1 MRARNP
7 LDPRGVAL
15 PMMAGPQGAPA
26 RPDGLGSLA
35 ARPGLRRLLGYA
47 AHNRGTYLVWMIS
60 TLGYVGMSVAGPLLV
75 GFALAAAGAGLPA
88 QELTKRCLAL
98 LMVTFLRG
106 ALRYWS
112 RVLVFNAAREIE
124 YELRNDLFAH
134 LQRLPQSFYFRW
146 RTGDLMSRC
155 VNDLGSV
162 RMLLGPG
169 LLSVLQTP
177 ILIVSFVS
185 AMVAINP
192 KLALLVMLPYPA
204 FVLIAR
210 GFGRTLHRANLSLQ
224 EGLAELSSGL
234 QENVSGIA
242 VLKAYAM
249 EAASER
255 RFDRTNRELY
265 GRQLALVR
273 ANAAMPAVVSLLPGA
288 AMCIVL
294 LVGGNEAIQ
303 GRMTIPNL
311 FTFAMYV
318 YEMTFP
324 TFMMGWVWSLVQ
336 RGAASM
342 QRIDQVLSVE
352 PSIADH
358 RDPVPIKSLQGE
370 IEFRHLTFQ
379 YPDGRRTA
387 ALSDISLR
395 VPAGTSLGVVGP
407 VGAGKT
413 TLASVIPRLFEIED
427 GQLFLDGIDVNRIP
441 LGTLR
446 RSIAMVPQD
455 SFLFSMSLAE
465 NVAYGL
471 PQVDPIAVAEAA
483 SRAQLAR
490 DIAELPHGYETIVG
504 ERGVMLSGGQRQRT
518 ALARALAL
526 RPSILILDDTLSSVD
541 AETEAAI
548 QRGLAEMFEGRT
560 VVIIAHRVSTV
571 RGCDQ
576 IIVLEEGAIRECGTH
591 DQLVAAGGLYAR
603 LARDQALEQELADV
617 EAVA

>member
-1 MRARNP
+1 MTAGAQGQEARR
-7 LDPRGVAL
+7 LRG
-15 PMMAGPQGAPA
+15 
-26 RPDGLGSLA
+26 DGLVSLA
-35 ARPGLRRLLGYA
+35 ARPGLRRLLRYA
-47 AHNRGTYLVWMIS
+47 SHNWGTYLVWMIS
-60 TLGYVGMSVAGPLLV
+60 TLGYVGMSVAWPLLI
-75 GFALAAAGAGLPA
+75 GFALAAVGLPA
-88 QELTKRCLAL
+88 QELTKRCLWL
-98 LMVTFLRG
+98 LIVTLLRG
-106 ALRYWS
+106 GLRYWS
-112 RVLVFNAAREIE
+112 RTLVFNAAREIE

-134 LQRLPQSFYFRW
+134 LERLPQSFYFRW

-177 ILIVSFVS
+177 ILIASFLS
-185 AMVAINP
+185 GMIALNA

-204 FVLIAR
+204 FILIAR
-210 GFGRTLHRANLSLQ
+210 AFGRTLHRANLALQ
-224 EGLAELSSGL
+224 EGLAELSNGL
-234 QENVSGIA
+234 QESVSGIA
-242 VLKAYAM
+242 VVKAYAM
-249 EAASER
+249 ERASER
-255 RFDRTNRELY
+255 RFDGTNRELY
-265 GRQLALVR
+265 RRQLALVR
-273 ANAAMPAVVSLLPGA
+273 ANAAMPPVVSLLPAA

-294 LVGGNEAIQ
+294 LVGGYETIHH
-303 GRMTIPNL
+303 RMTIPNL

-318 YEMTFP
+318 QEMTFP

-342 QRIDQVLSVE
+342 QRIDQVLSVV

-358 RDPVPIKSLQGE
+358 REAVPVKSLRGE
-370 IEFRHLTFQ
+370 IEFRHLTFA
-379 YPDGRRTA
+379 YPDGRRTP
-387 ALSDISLR
+387 ALRDISLS
-395 VPAGTSLGVVGP
+395 VPAGTSLGVVGA
-407 VGAGKT
+407 VGSGKT
-413 TLASVIPRLFEIED
+413 TLASVIPRLFEVED

-441 LGTLR
+441 LRTLR

-465 NVAYGL
+465 NIAYGL
-471 PQVDPIAVAEAA
+471 PNADLVAVVEAA

-490 DIAELPHGYETIVG
+490 DVAELPHGYETIVG

-526 RPSILILDDTLSSVD
+526 RPSILLLDDTLSSVD

-548 QRGLAEMFEGRT
+548 QRSLAEMFRGRT

-576 IIVLEEGAIRECGTH
+576 IIVLEEGAIRERGSH
-591 DQLVAAGGLYAR
+591 EALVAAGGLYAR
-603 LARDQALEQELADV
+603 LARDQALEQELDV

>member
-224 EGLAELSSGL
+224 EGLAELSNGL

-342 QRIDQVLSVE
+342 QRIDEVLSVE

-387 ALSDISLR
+387 ALQRHLLTGPCGHESWRRGTRRRGQNDAGLGDSAALR
-395 VPAGTSLGVVGP
+395 GRRWPTLLGRDRRQPDSAWNLAAQHRHGPAGLV
-407 VGAGKT
+407 
-413 TLASVIPRLFEIED
+413 
-427 GQLFLDGIDVNRIP
+427 
-441 LGTLR
+441 
-446 RSIAMVPQD
+446 
-455 SFLFSMSLAE
+455 SFLH
-465 NVAYGL
+465 VARGECGVR
-471 PQVDPIAVAEAA
+471 PSASGSRRGRRGCE
-483 SRAQLAR
+483 SRAAR
-490 DIAELPHGYETIVG
+490 PRHRRAPARLRNDRRRARSDAL
-504 ERGVMLSGGQRQRT
+504 RGQRQRT

-576 IIVLEEGAIRECGTH
+576 IVVLEEGAIRECGTH